1 MTLYQPIMEKN
12 SKATAVPRAFR
23 KTRIC
28 EDYKAWSKHTDKHL
42 ERRECGA
49 AELFETSFCN
59 RGERLDVKEPFTPE
73 LARSEKE

>member
-1 MTLYQPIMEKN
+1 MTPYQPIMEKN
-12 SKATAVPRAFR
+12 SKATAVPRVFR

-42 ERRECGA
+42 ERFEYRA

-59 RGERLDVKEPFTPE
+59 RGECFDLKEPFTPE